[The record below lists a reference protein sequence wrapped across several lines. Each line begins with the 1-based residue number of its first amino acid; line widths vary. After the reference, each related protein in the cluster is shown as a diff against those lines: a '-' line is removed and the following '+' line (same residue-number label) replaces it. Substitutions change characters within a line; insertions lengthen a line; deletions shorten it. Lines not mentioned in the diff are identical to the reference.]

1 MDAPL
6 PRYRDLPR
14 ADPIEAGHAWDVWGR
29 DDELGRLNLVTPATV
44 LAATAE
50 VRRGRVFNLCL
61 PLTLPD
67 PPWEHSRTPLQHE
80 VLVVDRNTQDDVL
93 RDFYPQA
100 STQWDGLRHVRARE
114 LGFYGGRDGDV
125 AGPGGTELGI
135 ERWVE
140 HGVVGR
146 GVLADVAGHLERA
159 GTPLDPRAGT
169 PIEVPAL
176 QATLAEAGVELRA
189 GDVLLVRTGYLTAYK
204 AASADERADF
214 SVQRDCPGLHA
225 GEAMAEFLWDSG
237 VAAIATDNPAVEVV
251 PGSRE
256 AGSLHRRL
264 IPLLG
269 FMLGELFDLDEL
281 AADCADDGRST
292 CLFVAVPLNVPG
304 GVGSPGNAIAV
315 K

>member
-1 MDAPL
+1 VKFA
-6 PRYRDLPR
+6 
-14 ADPIEAGHAWDVWGR
+14 V
-29 DDELGRLNLVTPATV
+29 V
-44 LAATAE
+44 
-50 VRRGRVFNLCL
+50 VFPGSNC
-61 PLTLPD
+61 
-67 PPWEHSRTPLQHE
+67 E
-80 VLVVDRNTQDDVL
+80 QD
-93 RDFYPQA
+93 
-100 STQWDGLRHVRARE
+100 TRH
-114 LGFYGGRDGDV
+114 
-125 AGPGGTELGI
+125 
-135 ERWVE
+135 
-140 HGVVGR
+140 
-146 GVLADVAGHLERA
+146 VLADVAGHLERA

-169 PIEVPAL
+169 PIEVPVL
-176 QATLAEAGVELRA
+176 QATLAEAGAELRA

-204 AASADERADF
+204 AASAEERADYA
-214 SVQRDCPGLHA
+214 VQRDCPGLHA

-281 AADCADDGRST
+281 AADCAEDGRST

>member
-1 MDAPL
+1 MTL

-14 ADPIEAGHAWDVWGR
+14 ADPIDAAHAWDAFGR
-29 DDELGRLNLVTPATV
+29 DDELGRINLVTPASV
-44 LAATAE
+44 LAAASE
-50 VRRGRVFNLCL
+50 VQRGRVFNLCL

-67 PPWEHSRTPLQHE
+67 PPWDASRGALSHE
-80 VLVVDRNTQDDVL
+80 VLEIDRNTQDDVL

-114 LGFYGGRDGDV
+114 LGFYGGRDSDV
-125 AGPGGTELGI
+125 AGPGGAELGI

-146 GVLADVAGHLERA
+146 GVLADVERHA
-159 GTPLDPRAGT
+159 PLDARTGT
-169 PIEVPAL
+169 PITVDMLRAAL
-176 QATLAEAGVELRA
+176 GDVELRA
-189 GDVLLVRTGYLTAYK
+189 GDVLLVRTGYVTAYK
-204 AASADERADF
+204 AASASERADF
-214 SVQRDCPGLHA
+214 AVDRDCPGLHA
-225 GEAMAEFLWDSG
+225 GEEMAEFLWDSG

-256 AGSLHRRL
+256 VGSLHRRL

-304 GVGSPGNAIAV
+304 GVGSPGNAIAI

>member
-1 MDAPL
+1 VDAPL

-14 ADPIEAGHAWDVWGR
+14 ADPIDAAHAWDAFGR
-29 DDELGRLNLVTPATV
+29 DDQLGRLNLITPATV

-50 VRRGRVFNLCL
+50 VRRARVFNVCL

-67 PPWEHSRTPLQHE
+67 PPWEHSRSALRHE
-80 VLVVDRNTQDDVL
+80 VLEVDRNTQDDVL

-114 LGFYGGRDGDV
+114 LGFYGGRDSDT

-146 GVLADVAGHLERA
+146 GVLVDVARHLERA
-159 GTPLDPRAGT
+159 GTPLDARTGT
-169 PIEVPAL
+169 PIEVPTL
-176 QATLAEAGVELRA
+176 QATLDAAGVALRD
-189 GDVLLVRTGYLTAYK
+189 GDILLVRTGYLTAYTR
-204 AASADERADF
+204 ASAEERADF

-237 VAAIATDNPAVEVV
+237 VVAVATDNPAVEVV

-304 GVGSPGNAIAV
+304 GVGSPGNAIAI